1 MEIGRTATKVPD
13 QAARGFKDLGI
24 NGNGTGQAGT
34 RGNPGEFGLWVPQP
48 RAHRGGWEPRR
59 PYLLRQQRQR
69 FSRLGCGGGGRL
81 LELILRLR
89 ARHGLIRV
97 SAGSAL
103 PCDNHHPAG
112 CGSAGADGT
121 CTGLN
126 GSREA
131 QGGPRGRARGAAAA
145 ARSIPGGRH
154 GRGAA
159 GPEATRAGP
168 RALRPPPA
176 APPAPHGPA
185 TGPHWLRRL
194 RAARCDWLEGKRE
207 ARPPAVIG

>member
-1 MEIGRTATKVPD
+1 MLRH
-13 QAARGFKDLGI
+13 QNKDLSASVKFKHGWKSGVQLPRYQI
-24 NGNGTGQAGT
+24 KPPGASRIEELTGTA
-34 RGNPGEFGLWVPQP
+34 PGRQGHEEIPANLGCGCRSPGP
-48 RAHRGGWEPRR
+48 TGRGWEPRR

-126 GSREA
+126 ESREA

-145 ARSIPGGRH
+145 ARSIPGG
-154 GRGAA
+154 G
-159 GPEATRAGP
+159 
-168 RALRPPPA
+168 
-176 APPAPHGPA
+176 
-185 TGPHWLRRL
+185 
-194 RAARCDWLEGKRE
+194 
-207 ARPPAVIG
+207 ARPGGCGP